1 MKPLARHSAT
11 VSVVLGLIA
20 AYFLLPGL
28 RVPVWAVLHF
38 GSATAVMI
46 GVRRHRPNAR
56 LPWYLMAV
64 GIACFG
70 LGDLV
75 QEGVF
80 GDSLQSVA
88 DLCYLSTYLL
98 LTVALLKL
106 VRTRRRGRDVA
117 ALLDALVFTT
127 GLALLS
133 WQFLMLPYVRDPSL
147 SSGDKLYSLIF
158 PLADVLLLAVLLRL
172 WTGGGGRG
180 WAYYLLGIGAVAML
194 ASDTAFGLTVIVTGS
209 YQPGSPLDIGYIAF
223 PLALGAAALHPSM
236 PSLSLPGRRTRTRV
250 TRVRL
255 ALLVSAVVLAQAV
268 IVVEWLRGR
277 PIQYPV
283 VAGAGMLMSL
293 LTFFRFGGMA
303 RDMAIQHERRRA
315 AIQVVQASDQERIK
329 LAADLHDGPVQEV
342 AMLSYTAHMVRSQLA
357 KGNLA
362 RADEMLEELQH
373 ELEAQVKE
381 LRQVMTALRPPV
393 LDQRGLAAAL
403 KQHVE
408 QLENEHQII
417 AHLAIERHADD
428 LASEVE
434 TVLYR
439 IAQEALSNVRKHA
452 RADHAWVTMDG
463 TDDGKVRL
471 QVRDNGVGFDP
482 AQAGRLVT
490 EGHFG
495 LAGMR
500 ERVTFVGGRFDVRS
514 APGRGTTVEVAIPPQ
529 IPDLVDLES

>member
-1 MKPLARHSAT
+1 
-11 VSVVLGLIA
+11 VVLGLIA
-20 AYFLLPGL
+20 AYYLLPSL
-28 RVPVWAVLHF
+28 RLLAWAVLHF
-38 GSATAVMI
+38 GCAAAVVL
-46 GVRRHRPNAR
+46 GVRWHRPNAR
-56 LPWYLMAV
+56 LPWYLMAI
-64 GIACFG
+64 GIALFG

-75 QEGVF
+75 QEMLH
-80 GDSLQSVA
+80 SELA
-88 DLCYLSTYLL
+88 DLCFLSTYLL
-98 LTVALLKL
+98 LTAALLKL

-117 ALLDALVFTT
+117 ALLDGLVFTT

-147 SSGDKLYSLIF
+147 SSGEKLYSLIF
-158 PLADVLLLAVLLRL
+158 PLADVMLLAVLLRL

-180 WAYYLLGIGAVAML
+180 WAYYLLGVGLVAML

-209 YQPGSPLDIGYIAF
+209 YQPGSAVDIGYIIF

-236 PSLSLPGRRTRTRV
+236 PSISLPSRRIRARV
-250 TRVRL
+250 TPGRL
-255 ALLVSAVVLAQAV
+255 ALLVGAVVLAQAV
-268 IVVEWLRGR
+268 IVVEWLRGQ

-293 LTFFRFGGMA
+293 LTFVRFGGMA

-315 AIQVVQASDQERIK
+315 AIQIVQSSDKERIK

-342 AMLSYTAHMVRSQLA
+342 AMLSYTAHLVRAQLA
-357 KGNLA
+357 RGDLG
-362 RADEMLEELQH
+362 RADEMLEELQRN
-373 ELEAQVKE
+373 LEAQVRE

-393 LDQRGLAAAL
+393 LDQQGLEAAL
-403 KQHVE
+403 QQHIQQFE
-408 QLENEHQII
+408 SEHQIM
-417 AHLAIERHADD
+417 ADLTIERQASD

-463 TDDGKVRL
+463 TEDGQVRL

-482 AQAGRLVT
+482 GQASRLLA

-514 APGRGTTVEVAIPPQ
+514 APGQGTTIEVAMPPQ
-529 IPDLVDLES
+529 ITNLVDLDV